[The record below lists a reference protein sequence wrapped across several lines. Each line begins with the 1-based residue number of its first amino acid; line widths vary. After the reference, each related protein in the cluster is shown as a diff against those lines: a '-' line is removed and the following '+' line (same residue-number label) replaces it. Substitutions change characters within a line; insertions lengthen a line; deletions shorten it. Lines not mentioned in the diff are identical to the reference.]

1 MTRAPA
7 LWFPLFV
14 VFIDALGMG
23 IIMPIMPDLL
33 VELTGQTVAQSA
45 FIGGILMAVY
55 ALNQFIFGPIV
66 GALSDRFGR
75 RPLILACLVTL
86 CLDYLLMAVAWTVTL
101 LFIGRFIAGIAGASY
116 SVATAYIADVSPRD
130 KRSAN
135 FGLIGAAFGVG
146 FVFGPMLGGLAGSID
161 VRAPFYLAAFL
172 CLVGV
177 IFGLFVL
184 PESLKDSNR
193 RAFSLGN
200 ANPLSSIKRA
210 FLLPG
215 LGAFLLAYALIA
227 LSDFTYPAIWSYWG
241 KETFDWS
248 ARTIGLTL
256 TYYGIGTAIVQG
268 GLIRLMIPRFGEP
281 LTMIF
286 GLTCATLSAVL
297 FGLSSETW
305 MVLAIIPLACLSHV
319 AQAAMTGM
327 MTRRVSD
334 SEQGELQGV
343 IGSITAVASI
353 GSPLVMTAIFF
364 RMADPVGVYVP
375 GAPFLVAGMLLVV
388 AAFPIRRALSR
399 VAVEAD

>member
-1 MTRAPA
+1 MSRAPA

-45 FIGGILMAVY
+45 FIGGVLMAVY

-86 CLDYLLMAVAWTVTL
+86 CLDYVLMAVAWTVTL

-116 SVATAYIADVSPRD
+116 SVATAYIADVSPRE

-146 FVFGPMLGGLAGSID
+146 FVFGPMLGGLAGSYDI
-161 VRAPFYLAAFL
+161 RAPFYLAALL
-172 CLVGV
+172 CFIGV

-193 RAFSLGN
+193 RAFSLRN
-200 ANPLSSIKRA
+200 ANPFVSLKRA

-215 LGAFLLAYALIA
+215 LGAFLLAYTLIA

-241 KETFDWS
+241 KETFSWS
-248 ARTIGLTL
+248 ASTIGLTL

-268 GLIRLMIPRFGEP
+268 GLIRLMIPLIGEP
-281 LTMIF
+281 RTMVF
-286 GLTCATLSAVL
+286 GLCCATLSAFL
-297 FGLSSETW
+297 FGLASQTW

-327 MTRRVSD
+327 MTQQVSD

-364 RMADPVGVYVP
+364 RMADPNGHYLP
-375 GAPFLVAGMLLVV
+375 GAPFLVAGGLLVL
-388 AAFPIRRALSR
+388 ASIPIRRALITR
-399 VAVEAD
+399 QGH